1 MEENKT
7 LIIWLNNGNTCKF
20 EQVEDLTEHDD
31 SITFGYFGVSTQV
44 KRTARFY
51 CQNIAGYAWEV

>member
-1 MEENKT
+1 MSENKT
-7 LIIWLNNGNTCKF
+7 LIIWMSNGSTLKF
-20 EQVEDLTEHDD
+20 EKVEDLTEHDD

-44 KRTARFY
+44 KIAARFH